1 MRKSA
6 CWLSTILFFLCF
18 SALAGGFKKPTRIP
32 VQAQLEQEAILNEGV
47 KLHDSGDY
55 DGAIKKY
62 ESILLVNPDNISAIY
77 EMGFSYFA
85 KKDYKRAL
93 EISQKGS
100 EYASDLLP
108 RFYMQIASCSD
119 HLGDS
124 KKAINIY
131 KQTIKEFP
139 KTYLLHFNLAIAY
152 VKQKKE
158 DLAISSVKEELYL
171 TPTHP
176 TSHLLL
182 GELFKDNEYRIP
194 AIFALSRFL
203 ILEPQSGRSAG
214 ALATLQEL
222 INGGVV
228 AKDKMNI
235 TIFIDPK
242 EKKDE
247 GDFGSLQ
254 MALSVVSAGRFLE
267 KNANKSAMEKE
278 VEQFKSFFQIMLDL
292 VGKEQ
297 SKLKFTGDY
306 YVPYFLAMQKQG
318 HVETFVYLIHSGNSD
333 KEVGAWLDA
342 NMGKVRAFVEWNKQY
357 QWPQK
362 KV

>member
-1 MRKSA
+1 MSKSA
-6 CWLSTILFFLCF
+6 LWFFAIFFFLCF
-18 SALAGGFKKPTRIP
+18 SVLAGGFKKPTRTP
-32 VQAQLEQEAILNEGV
+32 VEAAPEQEAILHEGV

-62 ESILLVNPDNISAIY
+62 ESVLSANPDNISAIY

-93 EISQKGS
+93 EMSQKGS
-100 EYASDLLP
+100 EYASDLLA

-124 KKAINIY
+124 KKAIHIY

-139 KTYLLHFNLAIAY
+139 QTHLLHFNLAITY
-152 VKQKKE
+152 LQQKKQ
-158 DLAISSVKEELYL
+158 DLAISNLKEELFL
-171 TPTHP
+171 TPSHP
-176 TSHLLL
+176 TSHRLL
-182 GELFKDNEYRIP
+182 GFLFKENDYRIP

-228 AKDKMNI
+228 AQDEKNI
-235 TIFIDPK
+235 SISIDPK

-247 GDFGSLQ
+247 GDFGALQ
-254 MALSVVSAGRFLE
+254 MALSIVSAGRFLE

-278 VEQFKSFFQIMLDL
+278 VEQFASFFQIMLEI
-292 VGKEQ
+292 VGREQ
-297 SKLKFTGDY
+297 FKLKFTGDY
-306 YVPYFLAMQKQG
+306 YVPYFIEMQKQG
-318 HVETFVYLIHSGNSD
+318 QVETFVYLIHSGNRD

-357 QWPQK
+357 HWPQK
-362 KV
+362 KG

>member
-6 CWLSTILFFLCF
+6 WCFSAIFFFLCF
-18 SALAGGFKKPTRIP
+18 SALAGGLKKPTRTP
-32 VQAQLEQEAILNEGV
+32 VQAQPEQEALLNEGV

-62 ESILLVNPDNISAIY
+62 ESILSANPDNISAIY
-77 EMGFSYFA
+77 ETGFSYFA
-85 KKDYKRAL
+85 KKDYKKAL
-93 EISQKGS
+93 EMSQKGS

-108 RFYMQIASCSD
+108 QFYMQIASCSNQ
-119 HLGDS
+119 LGDS
-124 KKAINIY
+124 KKAIDIY
-131 KQTIKEFP
+131 KKTIKEFP
-139 KTYLLHFNLAIAY
+139 QTRLLNFNLAIAY
-152 VKQKKE
+152 VKLKKE
-158 DLAISSVKEELYL
+158 DLAISSLKDELYL
-171 TPTHP
+171 TPAHP

-182 GELFKDNEYRIP
+182 GQLFRGNDYRIP

-203 ILEPQSGRSAG
+203 VLEPQSGRSVD
-214 ALATLQEL
+214 ALAALQKL

-228 AKDKMNI
+228 AKDEKNI
-235 TIFIDPK
+235 QIFIDPK

-267 KNANKSAMEKE
+267 KNAKKSALEKE
-278 VEQFKSFFQIMLDL
+278 VEQFTGFFQIMLEM

-362 KV
+362 KG